1 VSTPQP
7 SAEAKELAGLA
18 GLTYVSD
25 AAPGIRRRRSGKGFV
40 YLDGDARRITDPA
53 TLERIRKLAIPPA
66 YSDVWICSN
75 ARGHLQATGRDARGR
90 KQYRYHAKWRT
101 NRDTDKFGKLVSFGE
116 RLPHLRRVLRRD
128 LALRGLPES
137 KVLAVVVSLLAETG
151 IRVGNEEY
159 AIANGSYGLT
169 TLRARHI
176 KFLRAGRAAFRFRG
190 KSGQTQDITIDN
202 ARLVRLLR
210 HCQQLP
216 GQMLFQYIDD
226 DGTRKPVDS
235 GMVNDYLRAAMGEEF
250 TAKDFRTWAGT
261 LQAIALLSRT
271 ELPADADDRAL
282 NSSIAAV
289 VKDVAA
295 HLRNTPAV
303 CRGSYI
309 HPWVFA
315 AWRSGDLHKLVPAEA
330 VSYPRKFETFALKL
344 LRRAS
349 AKKKTRGAAA

>member
-1 VSTPQP
+1 MSTPQP
-7 SAEAKELAGLA
+7 TSEARELAGQA

-25 AAPGIRRRRSGKGFV
+25 TAPGIRRRRNGTGFS
-40 YLDGDARRITDPA
+40 YLDSEAQRVRDAA

-90 KQYRYHAKWRT
+90 KQYRYHAKWRAK
-101 NRDTDKFGKLVSFGE
+101 RDTDKFGKLIQFGE
-116 RLPHLRRVLRRD
+116 RLPHLRRILRRD
-128 LALRGLPES
+128 LALPGLPEA

-151 IRVGNEEY
+151 IRIGNEEY
-159 AIANGSYGLT
+159 AVANGSYGLT

-176 KFLRAGRAAFRFRG
+176 TFLRAGRAAFRFRG
-190 KSGQTQDITIDN
+190 KSGQAQEITIDN

-210 HCQQLP
+210 RCQQLP
-216 GQMLFQYIDD
+216 GQMLFQYVDD
-226 DGTRKPVDS
+226 AGSRQPVDS
-235 GMVNDYLRAAMGEEF
+235 DKVNDYLRAAMGEEF

-271 ELPADADDRAL
+271 ELPVDADDRAL
-282 NSSIAAV
+282 NSAIAGV
-289 VKDVAA
+289 VKDVAL

-309 HPWVFA
+309 HPWAFA

-330 VSYPRKFETFALKL
+330 ASYPRKFEGFVLKL
-344 LRRAS
+344 LRRES
-349 AKKKTRGAAA
+349 PNKKRRRD